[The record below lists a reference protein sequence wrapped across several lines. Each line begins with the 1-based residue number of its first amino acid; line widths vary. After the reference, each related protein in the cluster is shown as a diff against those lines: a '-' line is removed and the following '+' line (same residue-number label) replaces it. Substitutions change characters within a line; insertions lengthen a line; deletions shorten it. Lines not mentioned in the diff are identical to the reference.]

1 MADDT
6 ITVKLT
12 LRLRRRLEE
21 AAHRAGQTVEDY
33 VAWAL
38 AEHMLPGMAEEPVL
52 FDDADQAALVKTMT
66 PAALD
71 FQRKAALEAL
81 AEYDLTGRS
90 VDAETTL
97 DAFVARVRERAVRRS

>member
-6 ITVKLT
+6 IIVKLT
-12 LRLRRRLEE
+12 PRLKRRLEE
-21 AAHRAGQTVEDY
+21 AARRAGQTIEDY
-33 VAWAL
+33 VAWTL
-38 AEHMLPGMAEEPVL
+38 AEHMPPGMAEEPVL
-52 FDDADQAALVKTMT
+52 FDDADQAALAKTMT

-97 DAFVARVRERAVRRS
+97 DGFVARVRERAVRRS

>member
-12 LRLRRRLEE
+12 PELKRRLRET
-21 AAHRAGQTVEDY
+21 AHRAGQTVEHY
-33 VAWAL
+33 VARVL
-38 AEHMLPGMAEEPVL
+38 AEHMPLGMAEEPAL
-52 FDDADQAALVKTMT
+52 FDDADQAAPAKAMT
-66 PAALD
+66 PSALD

-81 AEYDLTGRS
+81 TEYDLTGRS